1 MQCKKIENR
10 FRKGCPGKDKWKA
23 KRSWKG
29 PKTHPSFGKDL
40 GMGGGKGCGK
50 GGARHEAKPW
60 VDVGVLYK
68 CLEKHQKLLSD
79 MKAYEHTS
87 SQAAPNAKALL
98 DLKGLWVGLLELS
111 PQGSI
116 HSQPLRQALVSLLT
130 TIPDLNAGKQSGAVW
145 ANLKIERLNCLLK
158 HVRQLGRNTNA
169 LGPAVCQLTRLE
181 YQSLLEGLEKLQAPG
196 PNADP
201 GDAEPEDP
209 GSEHVEQEEE
219 EQRPGKAKRKLEA
232 HDSEISLDSS
242 GLPAIFRSPLGK
254 EASLKKPAAS
264 PQLANRRPGSRLHEA
279 MGYGLEK
286 PKPGKANPKAKAK
299 AKAAMKRPAAKFGKV
314 LTRGTQPGHRQ
325 EWEKLIQTH
334 GTNPER
340 SYIQGNVKGGSK
352 HLIVQVTAH
361 QSPHYKAIIGKI
373 REALE
378 KDSLTKEEALEM
390 RADLLSRYGS
400 K

>member
-1 MQCKKIENR
+1 
-10 FRKGCPGKDKWKA
+10 
-23 KRSWKG
+23 
-29 PKTHPSFGKDL
+29 
-40 GMGGGKGCGK
+40 
-50 GGARHEAKPW
+50 
-60 VDVGVLYK
+60 
-68 CLEKHQKLLSD
+68 

-98 DLKGLWVGLLELS
+98 DLKDLWVGLLELS

-130 TIPDLNAGKQSGAVW
+130 TIPDLNAGRHSGAVW
-145 ANLKIERLNCLLK
+145 ANLKIERLNCMLK

-181 YQSLLEGLEKLQAPG
+181 YQSLLEGLEKLQTAPG

-264 PQLANRRPGSRLHEA
+264 PQLANKRPGSRLHEA

-286 PKPGKANPKAKAK
+286 PTRPRPRQARVRTWKSPRQWVWKSLLPSPRSLWTGTRPWSSLAGSAVMTSLLWGDCWTKLRSSFCPMLPAMPG
-299 AKAAMKRPAAKFGKV
+299 
-314 LTRGTQPGHRQ
+314 PGERL
-325 EWEKLIQTH
+325 WRSKISSPST
-334 GTNPER
+334 TNF
-340 SYIQGNVKGGSK
+340 
-352 HLIVQVTAH
+352 
-361 QSPHYKAIIGKI
+361 
-373 REALE
+373 LE
-378 KDSLTKEEALEM
+378 
-390 RADLLSRYGS
+390 
-400 K
+400 

>member
-1 MQCKKIENR
+1 MKTGLERGVLERTSGKQR
-10 FRKGCPGKDKWKA
+10 GPGKDQWKA

-29 PKTHPSFGKDL
+29 PKSHPSFGKDL
-40 GMGGGKGCGK
+40 GMGGGK

-60 VDVGVLYK
+60 VDVGLLYK
-68 CLEKHQKLLSD
+68 CLEKHQKLLAD
-79 MKAYEHTS
+79 MKAYEHVS

-98 DLKGLWVGLLELS
+98 DLKDLWAGLLELS

-116 HSQPLRQALVSLLT
+116 HSQPLRQALISLLT
-130 TIPDLNAGKQSGAVW
+130 TIPDLNSGKHSGAVW
-145 ANLKIERLNCLLK
+145 ANLKIERLNCMLK
-158 HVRQLGRNTNA
+158 HVRQLGRSTNA
-169 LGPAVCQLTRLE
+169 SGPAVCQLTRLE
-181 YQSLLEGLEKLQAPG
+181 YQSLLEGLEKLQTAPG

-201 GDAEPEDP
+201 GDAEVVPENP
-209 GSEHVEQEEE
+209 GAEHVEQEEE
-219 EQRPGKAKRKLEA
+219 EQRPGKAKRKFKA
-232 HDSEISLDSS
+232 YDSEISLDSS

-286 PKPGKANPKAKAK
+286 PKPGKAKAKAV
-299 AKAAMKRPAAKFGKV
+299 MKKPAAKFGKV

-352 HLIVQVTAH
+352 HLIVQAH